1 MKIEYNLNKRRIT
14 DMKKIS
20 MMILMIMVTVG
31 MFACEMKY
39 ITTFAGSS
47 SEYKIKDK
55 CATVRQETDKI
66 LLQLD
71 HNKDIVC
78 LGKVE
83 ENDSVIMTY
92 DDAGVIKKIIFKKCN
107 KDRMRNKLYYMYLIG
122 LYNERSVF

>member
-1 MKIEYNLNKRRIT
+1 
-14 DMKKIS
+14 MKKIS
-20 MMILMIMVTVG
+20 MMILTIMVTVG

-78 LGKVE
+78 LDKVE
-83 ENDSVIMTY
+83 ENGSVIMTY
-92 DDAGVIKKIIFKKCN
+92 DDAGVMKKIIFKKCN
-107 KDRMRNKLYYMYLIG
+107 KYKMRNKLYYMYLIG
-122 LYNERSVF
+122 LYNEGGVF

>member
-1 MKIEYNLNKRRIT
+1 
-14 DMKKIS
+14 MKKIS

-39 ITTFAGSS
+39 IISFAGCSK
-47 SEYKIKDK
+47 EYKIKDK

-78 LGKVE
+78 LDKIE
-83 ENDSVIMTY
+83 ENDSVIMAY
-92 DDAGVIKKIIFKKCN
+92 DDAGVMKKIIFKKCN
-107 KDRMRNKLYYMYLIG
+107 KDKMRNKLYYMYLIG

>member
-1 MKIEYNLNKRRIT
+1 
-14 DMKKIS
+14 MKKV
-20 MMILMIMVTVG
+20 ILFLCLLVLGKV
-31 MFACEMKY
+31 FACEMKY
-39 ITTFAGSS
+39 IISFAGSS
-47 SEYKIKDK
+47 SENKIKDK

-78 LGKVE
+78 LGKTE
-83 ENDSVIMTY
+83 ENGSVIMTY
-92 DDAGVIKKIIFKKCN
+92 DDAGVIKKIIFKRCK

>member
-1 MKIEYNLNKRRIT
+1 MEINI
-14 DMKKIS
+14 KKITALLLCLLVFGKVFS
-20 MMILMIMVTVG
+20 
-31 MFACEMKY
+31 CEMKY
-39 ITTFAGSS
+39 IISFAGCS

-55 CATVRQETDKI
+55 CAKVRQETNKM

-78 LGKVE
+78 LNKVV

-107 KDRMRNKLYYMYLIG
+107 KDRMRNKLYYMFLIN
-122 LYNERSVF
+122 LYNERGV

>member
-1 MKIEYNLNKRRIT
+1 MKRIIALLLCLLVFG
-14 DMKKIS
+14 K
-20 MMILMIMVTVG
+20 V
-31 MFACEMKY
+31 FACEMKY
-39 ITTFAGSS
+39 IISFAGSS

-55 CATVRQETDKI
+55 CATVRQETDKM

-83 ENDSVIMTY
+83 ENGSVIMTY
-92 DDAGVIKKIIFKKCN
+92 DDAGVTKKIIFKKCN
-107 KDRMRNKLYYMYLIG
+107 KNKMRNKLYYMYLIG